1 MTPAERIL
9 AQRQAQRL
17 RWVEL
22 APASDGKPA
31 RRVQITRPTET
42 EQPALLQRKG
52 DGFQWSADIEH
63 VKRFVVGW
71 DGFTEA
77 DLVGAAGGDQPVP
90 FSAALWADVCADS
103 SDTTTTVAAALLAF
117 LADYHRTL
125 EADAKN

>member
-17 RWVEL
+17 RWVEV
-22 APASDGKPA
+22 APAQDGKAA

-42 EQPALLQRKG
+42 EQPQFLRRTG
-52 DGFQWSADIEH
+52 DKYQWVADLEH

-71 DGFTEA
+71 EGFLES

-90 FSAALWADVCADS
+90 FNAALWADVCADS
-103 SDTTTTVAAALLAF
+103 SDTVTTVAKALLDT
-117 LADYHRTL
+117 LADYHRAL

>member
-9 AQRQAQRL
+9 AQRQAQR
-17 RWVEL
+17 RSWVEL

-42 EQPALLQRKG
+42 EQPAFLQRVG
-52 DGFQWSADIEH
+52 DGYQWAADIEH

-90 FSAALWADVCADS
+90 FSPALWADVCTDS
-103 SDTTTTVAAALLAF
+103 KATTAKVAEALLAA
-117 LADYHRTL
+117 LTDYHRTV

>member
-17 RWVEL
+17 RWVEV
-22 APASDGKPA
+22 APAQDGKPA

-42 EQPALLQRKG
+42 EQPKFLRRTG
-52 DGFQWSADIEH
+52 DKYQWVADLEH

-71 DGFTEA
+71 EGFLES
-77 DLVGAAGGDQPVP
+77 DLIGAAGGSEPVP

-103 SDTTTTVAAALLAF
+103 SDTTVRVAEALLQSI
-117 LADYHRTL
+117 ADHAETQA
-125 EADAKN
+125 ADAKN

>member
-42 EQPALLQRKG
+42 EQPAFLQRKG

-71 DGFTEA
+71 DGFLES

-90 FSAALWADVCADS
+90 FSAALWADVCTDS
-103 SDTTTTVAAALLAF
+103 SDITAKVAEALLTA
-117 LADYHRTL
+117 LADYHRAV